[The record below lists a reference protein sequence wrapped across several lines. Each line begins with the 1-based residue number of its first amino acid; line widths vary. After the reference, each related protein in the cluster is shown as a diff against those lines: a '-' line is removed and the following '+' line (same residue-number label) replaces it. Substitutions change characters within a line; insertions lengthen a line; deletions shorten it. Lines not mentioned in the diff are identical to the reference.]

1 MNNKTKN
8 LLISFLVAYLIIDI
22 SGVVL
27 LHKKYPV
34 CVKMFAGDFK
44 NKHHW
49 LIFIVALVLGY
60 FCYKHLEKKDEN

>member
-1 MNNKTKN
+1 MINKTKN
-8 LLISFLVAYLIIDI
+8 LLISFLAAYLIIDI

-27 LHKKYPV
+27 LNKKYPV

-49 LIFIVALVLGY
+49 LIFIFALVLGY
-60 FCYKHLEKKDEN
+60 FCYKYLEKKDEN

>member
-8 LLISFLVAYLIIDI
+8 LLISFLAAYLIIDI

-34 CVKMFAGDFK
+34 CVKMFAGD
-44 NKHHW
+44 
-49 LIFIVALVLGY
+49 
-60 FCYKHLEKKDEN
+60 